1 MNFSTRT
8 NGKLLLTGEYF
19 VTEGAVALALPTQLG
34 QSLDF
39 MPLSGVRRPHKI
51 LRWESYD
58 NNNELWFSTEFV
70 LDDLSILEMPSDKA
84 GIAIAEVLQD
94 ILKAARHLNPK
105 FLKFKK
111 HLVAKTVLEFPRNWG
126 LGTSSTLVSMIAQ
139 WAEVD
144 AYELLSMT
152 MGGSGYDIAAATA
165 NGPLLFQKFNGVN
178 RMEAID
184 FNPPFAD
191 NLYFVHL
198 GKKQDSRLAMV
209 YYTTTPAEERHKHI
223 GRITQITHNITKI
236 KNANQEVNNLVIA
249 QGNVSW
255 KYESLENTNELT
267 NAELPFQKTAALKEF
282 EALVKEHEEIV
293 ASVIKQTRAKDL
305 YFGDFWGE
313 VKSLGAW
320 GGDFVLVTSEKSEQE
335 TRQYFSNKG
344 FDTVLTYAEMIKTAG
359 QERLL
364 ADDEAYLDAIEEEAF
379 DNDLDFSSFDDL

>member
-19 VTEGAVALALPTQLG
+19 VTEGAVALALPTRLG
-34 QSLDF
+34 QALDF

-58 NNNELWFSTEFV
+58 NNNELWFATEFI
-70 LDDLSILEMPSDKA
+70 LEDLSILEMPTDAA
-84 GIAIAEVLQD
+84 GKAIAEVLQD

-111 HLVAKTVLEFPRNWG
+111 HLVAKTTLEFPRNWG

-139 WAEVD
+139 WAEVN
-144 AYELLSMT
+144 AYELLQLT

-165 NGPLLFQKFNGVN
+165 EGPILFQKFNGVN
-178 RMEAID
+178 RSEAIE
-184 FNPPFAD
+184 FYPAFAE

-209 YYTTTPAEERHKHI
+209 YYSTTAPEERHKHI

-236 KNANQEVNNLVIA
+236 KNPSQELNNLIIE
-249 QGNVSW
+249 QGNTSW
-255 KYESLENTNELT
+255 KYEAFDSLNEKT
-267 NAELPFQKTAALKEF
+267 NAELPFSKTPALKEF

-293 ASVIKQTRAKDL
+293 QSVIKQPRAKEL
-305 YFGDFWGE
+305 YFSDFWGE

-320 GGDFVLVTSEKSEQE
+320 GGDFVLVTSEKSEKE
-335 TRQYFSNKG
+335 TREYFSQKG
-344 FDTVLTYAEMIKTAG
+344 FDTMLTYDEMIKSHGESALI
-359 QERLL
+359 Q
-364 ADDEAYLDAIEEEAF
+364 DDESFLDLEETENTDF
-379 DNDLDFSSFDDL
+379 DFSFDDL